1 MQDEIRRREH
11 KPAAM
16 YGITHSGWGWTVAF
30 RRSGVEISKHFSAKL
45 YQGEEAALAFA
56 KAWRDEMLRAHPP
69 VPRNVRAQ
77 TLRNTNT
84 SGIPGLTTRKGSD
97 GQVMAWLASTEI
109 MPGQQVSR
117 FFSIKR
123 YGAKA
128 KEMAIAERQKQLQQM
143 VGLGRPHPAE
153 AELREAPPRRLPA
166 HTSEPLIRRET
177 PLRTNRS
184 GIPGVRHVPGPH
196 SEHLGWWAAITTRAD
211 GKRLTKHFN
220 IRIHGEENARALA
233 VAERQKQLELV
244 AHPIR
249 RKATQRERSS

>member
-1 MQDEIRRREH
+1 MPSSISA

-16 YGITHSGWGWTVAF
+16 YGIAHSGWGWTVAF
-30 RRSGVEISKHFSAKL
+30 RRSGVEFSKHFSAKL
-45 YQGEEAALAFA
+45 YQGAEAALVAA

-84 SGIPGLTTRKGSD
+84 SGIPGISTRKGAD
-97 GQVMAWLASTEI
+97 GQVVAWRATTEI

-128 KEMAIAERQKQLQQM
+128 KEMAIAERRMQLQQM

-153 AELREAPPRRLPA
+153 AELREAPPRVLPA
-166 HTSEPLIRRET
+166 HTSGPLIRREI
-177 PLRTNRS
+177 PLRTNTS
-184 GIPGVRHVPGPH
+184 GIPGVRRVPGPH
-196 SEHLGWWAAITTRAD
+196 PEHPGWWAAITTAAD

-220 IRIHGEENARALA
+220 IRICGEEDAKASA
-233 VAERQKQLELV
+233 IAERQKQLELA
-244 AHPIR
+244 AHLVP
-249 RKATQRERSS
+249 RKVTKRKGSS

>member
-1 MQDEIRRREH
+1 
-11 KPAAM
+11 M

-30 RRSGVEISKHFSAKL
+30 RRSGVEISRHFSAKL

-77 TLRNTNT
+77 TLRNTNK
-84 SGIPGLTTRKGSD
+84 SGISGISTRKGAD
-97 GQVMAWLASTEI
+97 GQVVAWRASTEI
-109 MPGQQVSR
+109 MPGQQVSK

-128 KEMAIAERQKQLQQM
+128 KEMAIAERQMQLQQM

-153 AELREAPPRRLPA
+153 AELREAPPRPLPA
-166 HTSEPLIRRET
+166 HTSGPLIRREI
-177 PLRTNRS
+177 PLRTNTS

-196 SEHLGWWAAITTRAD
+196 PEHPGWWAAITTTAD

-220 IRIHGEENARALA
+220 IRICGEEGAKALA
-233 VAERQKQLELV
+233 IAERQKQLELA
-244 AHPIR
+244 AHLVP
-249 RKATQRERSS
+249 RKITKREGSS